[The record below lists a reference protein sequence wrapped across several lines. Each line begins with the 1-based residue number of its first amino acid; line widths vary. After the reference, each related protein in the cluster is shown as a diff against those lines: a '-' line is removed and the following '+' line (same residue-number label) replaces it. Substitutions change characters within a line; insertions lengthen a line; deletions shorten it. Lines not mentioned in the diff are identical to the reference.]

1 MHRQMR
7 RRERAGRWAL
17 ATAAGL
23 VVVSVL
29 LAIFVHRGLLGIS
42 GLVFAVVV
50 AWAMLRPSKWR
61 WPTEDDE
68 DEEEDEGDG
77 VKEAPPE

>member
-1 MHRQMR
+1 MLWR
-7 RRERAGRWAL
+7 RRAARWGWWS
-17 ATAAGL
+17 AAGL
-23 VVVSVL
+23 IVASIL

-61 WPTEDDE
+61 WPIEDDE
-68 DEEEDEGDG
+68 DEDDEEDE
-77 VKEAPPE
+77 VRTAPPG